1 MTQDPYGQQPGSGY
15 VVRGEVVPDDEADV
29 TQPAGPMT
37 HFQKVASAL
46 RGDKTDPAMPVAWP
60 DDQDDP
66 PSPDPNGTW
75 PGAGSETGPASVHDA
90 DEADAAQ
97 PEDVGAV
104 RSPDGGRDYWDEAD
118 EADRHG
124 AVRDDAV
131 RDDAVRDDAGRDD
144 AGRDN
149 AVRDDAGRDNAVR
162 DDAGRDDAD
171 RDEAD
176 RDATAGSAD
185 AEGVPAG
192 HEGAPTAEADAAIM
206 QTRPDEQ
213 DPTMTQP
220 DLHAATAHPATDT
233 AEPGAAEAGAVGPG
247 AAEPGVAE
255 PGAAGPGAAEP
266 GAVGPGVAGR
276 HAGAPAQEGLRP
288 GESDS
293 GLGDFSDLT
302 YGSLLPDAAEFKAQ
316 WQQVQFQF
324 VDDPQG
330 SVTEAADVISRVTAK
345 LEAAIAERQR
355 AIAERQRALRDRWS
369 EGKSTDTESLRETL
383 LMYRTF
389 LDQLTGPKGG

>member
-1 MTQDPYGQQPGSGY
+1 
-15 VVRGEVVPDDEADV
+15 
-29 TQPAGPMT
+29 MT

-46 RGDKTDPAMPVAWP
+46 RGDKTDPAVPVAWP
-60 DDQDDP
+60 ADQDGP

-75 PGAGSETGPASVHDA
+75 PGAGSATGPASVHDT
-90 DEADAAQ
+90 DAAQ
-97 PEDVGAV
+97 PADVGAV

-131 RDDAVRDDAGRDD
+131 RDDAVRDDA
-144 AGRDN
+144 
-149 AVRDDAGRDNAVR
+149 VRDDAV
-162 DDAGRDDAD
+162 
-171 RDEAD
+171 RDEAG
-176 RDATAGSAD
+176 GSAD

-192 HEGAPTAEADAAIM
+192 HEGAPTPEADAAVAREGTPTAEADAVTM
-206 QTRPDEQ
+206 QTRPDDQ

-220 DLHAATAHPATDT
+220 DLHAATAHPAADT
-233 AEPGAAEAGAVGPG
+233 
-247 AAEPGVAE
+247 AEPGVAE
-255 PGAAGPGAAEP
+255 PGAVEPGAVEPGAVEP
-266 GAVGPGVAGR
+266 GAVGK
-276 HAGAPAQEGLRP
+276 HAGVPAQEGLRP
-288 GESDS
+288 GESDG

-302 YGSLLPDAAEFKAQ
+302 YGSLLPDAAEFKSQ
-316 WQQVQFQF
+316 WQQVQFRF

-355 AIAERQRALRDRWS
+355 AIAERQRTLRDRWS